1 MGNKLLLACLL
12 IFSFFLAFGSY
23 DPLFSPTGSYSVI
36 IISVMLF
43 IFIFFVMCW
52 EIILRKFSLSIFYL
66 FLILYI
72 FTFSSVAYGDA
83 NFDKDIF
90 NYKFFVCILFFL
102 ALTEYLKINP
112 KYIHYSLMMFS
123 FGVIIFVLLLYTFLS
138 NGLELNN
145 GRLLVFGENP
155 NSTSSRF
162 TIAFIY
168 VVYLCFHNP
177 FRWNLSRFNLLFLL
191 LPVLFM
197 VVQSGSR
204 GSLLSLL
211 ACTGVIIYL
220 SKAGLLYKASISLI
234 IILLTPFFV
243 DYLMENG
250 NMYQRL
256 MDSFVNGGTAGRDVI
271 WNAAIDIIMENPLF
285 GVGEAGYFDEVTA
298 ILGYPIDTHNILL
311 YVAACGGI
319 SSLILFLLF
328 YFELISIAYA
338 KLKTKDVI
346 PFALLLNITLIALK
360 TGGVL
365 TYLIMWYVFSL
376 IYSYKSL
383 KLEG

>member
-1 MGNKLLLACLL
+1 VGNKLLLACLL

-23 DPLFSPTGSYSVI
+23 DPLFSSAGNYSLI
-36 IISVMLF
+36 IIFVLLF
-43 IFIFFVMCW
+43 IFIFFLLCW
-52 EIILRKFSLSIFYL
+52 EVIIVNFSISIFYL
-66 FLILYI
+66 FIILYI
-72 FTFSSVAYGDA
+72 FTFSSVAYGEA
-83 NFDKDIF
+83 NFDKEVF

-102 ALTEYLKINP
+102 TLTEYLKVNP

-123 FGVIIFVLLLYTFLS
+123 FGVIVFVLLLYTFLS
-138 NGLELNN
+138 AGLELNN
-145 GRLLVFGENP
+145 GRLLIFGENP

-168 VVYLCFHNP
+168 VIYLCFHNP
-177 FRWNLSRFNLLFLL
+177 FKWNLIRFNLLFLL

-220 SKAGLLYKASISLI
+220 SKARLLYKACISLMI
-234 IILLTPFFV
+234 LLLTPFFV

-256 MDSFVNGGTAGRDVI
+256 VDSFVHGGTAGRDVI
-271 WNAAIDIIMENPLF
+271 WNAAIDIILENPLL

-298 ILGYPIDTHNILL
+298 ILGYPIDTHNLLL
-311 YVAACGGI
+311 YIAACGGI

-328 YFELISIAYA
+328 YFKLISIAFA

-376 IYSYKSL
+376 VYSYKSF
-383 KLEG
+383 KLED